1 MSSSISHDHNH
12 DGINRCGISVESSA
26 MLKRPER

>member
-12 DGINRCGISVESSA
+12 DGINRRGISVGFLSGVEA
-26 MLKRPER
+26 P